1 MPRLALITG
10 ATSGL
15 GEELCS
21 LLGEKKIPLFLT
33 GRNEK
38 RLKALAARYHAE
50 AMPLDLSQSRKPLL
64 HWICQNQPDLVIN
77 NAGFTFYG
85 PVLMHPTETQM
96 EILEVNGNAA
106 IEISIEAARCLYEEK
121 KEGIILNISS
131 AAGELTFPHMAVYA
145 AAKSLLTSFSKSFDS
160 EMKPYG
166 IRILAAI
173 PGQIATPFATRA
185 SQGHFT
191 QSPSWTTL
199 SPRQAAEKI
208 WHQIEK
214 KKGVQIIDFRTK
226 LALALA
232 KLAPRFLVE
241 RFLQHS
247 LAKRYHVLGDR

>member
-21 LLGEKKIPLFLT
+21 LLAEKKIPLFLT

-38 RLKALAARYHAE
+38 RLKALAARHHAE
-50 AMPLDLSQSRKPLL
+50 AMPLDLSKSRAPLL
-64 HWICQNQPDLVIN
+64 HWIRQYEPDLVIN

-106 IEISIEAARCLYEEK
+106 IEISIEAARSLYEQK
-121 KEGIILNISS
+121 KEGTILNVSS
-131 AAGELTFPHMAVYA
+131 AAGELPFPTMAVYA
-145 AAKSLLTSFSKSFDS
+145 ASKSLLTSFSKSFDS

-173 PGQIATPFATRA
+173 PGQIATPFANRA
-185 SQGHFT
+185 SQGRFT

-199 SPRQAAEKI
+199 APRKAAEKI
-208 WHQIEK
+208 WHQIERRK
-214 KKGVQIIDFRTK
+214 AVQIIDFRTK
-226 LALALA
+226 AALMLA
-232 KLAPRFLVE
+232 KIMPRILVD
-241 RFLQHS
+241 RLLQKN
-247 LAKRYHVLGDR
+247 LAKRYTEIK